1 MSWFKQAIDSSIGGK
16 LIVAVTGL
24 ALVGFIV
31 GHLSGNLLVFA
42 GRDAINAY
50 AEGLRK
56 FPALLWGMRLG
67 LLAAAVLH
75 IYFTIRL
82 NLRNRASRPQP
93 YLKKVYARASLQSR
107 TMVLSGLLLLFYAI
121 YHLAHFT
128 WRVTDPTIGALGPY
142 DVYEMLVYSFK
153 NPVMSISYTVAMVF
167 VGMHLAHG
175 ISSLFQTLGLNH
187 PKYNP
192 LIRSAGPVLGALLA
206 AGYISIPVAILLGIV
221 Q

>member
-1 MSWFKQAIDSSIGGK
+1 
-16 LIVAVTGL
+16 
-24 ALVGFIV
+24 
-31 GHLSGNLLVFA
+31 
-42 GRDAINAY
+42 
-50 AEGLRK
+50 
-56 FPALLWGMRLG
+56 MRLG
-67 LLAAAVLH
+67 LIAAAVLH
-75 IYFTIRL
+75 IYFTVRL
-82 NLRNRASRPQP
+82 NIRNRASRPQP
-93 YLKKVYARASLQSR
+93 YVKKVYARASLQSR

-128 WRVTDPTIGALGPY
+128 WRVTDPTIGALGHY

-153 NPVMSISYTVAMVF
+153 SPVMSVSYIVAMVF

-192 LIRSAGPVLGALLA
+192 LIRSAGPVLGVLLA

>member
-1 MSWFKQAIDSSIGGK
+1 MSWIKQTLDSSIGGK

-67 LLAAAVLH
+67 LIAAAVLH
-75 IYFTIRL
+75 IYFTVRL
-82 NLRNRASRPQP
+82 NIRNRASRPQP
-93 YLKKVYARASLQSR
+93 YVKKVYARASLQSR

-128 WRVTDPTIGALGPY
+128 WRVTDPTIGALGHY

-153 NPVMSISYTVAMVF
+153 SPVMSVSYIVAMVF

-192 LIRSAGPVLGALLA
+192 LIRSAGPVLGVLLA

>member
-1 MSWFKQAIDSSIGGK
+1 MAWFKQALDSSIGGK

-67 LLAAAVLH
+67 LIAAAVLH

-82 NLRNRASRPQP
+82 NIRNRASRPQP
-93 YLKKVYARASLQSR
+93 YVKKVYARASLQSR

-128 WRVTDPTIGALGPY
+128 WRVTDPTIGALGHY

-153 NPVMSISYTVAMVF
+153 SPVMSVSYIVAMVF

-192 LIRSAGPVLGALLA
+192 LIRSAGPVLGVLLA